1 MRAGSLPR
9 AQMEVTGGASREITG
24 GGKEQLTGEA
34 LMDQYLASHGL
45 YRKKVAKDGSCLFRA
60 VAEQVLHSQARHYDI
75 RLACINYLREHRSTF
90 EAFIEGPFEEYLK
103 RLENPQEWVG
113 QVEIS
118 ALSLMYKKDFVIYQ
132 EPNAPPSCVTENN
145 FPDKIM
151 LCFSN
156 GNHYDIVYPAS
167 YTENAALCQSLLYEM
182 LYEKVLSTDVS
193 KIILDLV
200 DTDVAKEQSIGSDED
215 SESDAED
222 ACRTK
227 NAVVGNMNGLKSPA
241 SNKIHGSGSPTYLFL
256 PRKVLRSLNPALY
269 RNLEYDVWL
278 KVKREQQRRDFS
290 IAAGMQYSVGDK
302 CKVRLETGG
311 KLYDAHIQEVSS
323 ENGPVV
329 VFVEE
334 FGKKFDVPLKSL
346 KPLPQSAP
354 QTTPRE
360 GWNTVQGKKIKRVPL
375 TSNAH
380 FQTDGDYRGQKTA
393 GKPGKP
399 QSTLP
404 PRLQQAAGNRQQ
416 HYSPSPGP
424 ASQHSPSEQRTP
436 SRTPAQS
443 ASRKLE
449 RERSEEFELS
459 NKECNYFGLSPDER
473 RERQAIEESKSLYEI
488 QNLDEEAFPALSSQT
503 TTHSVDN
510 QRKPQNANSEKSSKQ
525 KVDSEEPKELNIK
538 MNLSCQSPQ
547 ISTDEKPEECTE
559 TSDADATTLSGAS
572 LSCGNP
578 APVENLPD
586 LSTLPVVPPIPPIM
600 PDAVPTWPNE
610 PTRYNSIG
618 ISTQISV
625 SAVPA
630 ESSETDPA
638 IAQEQGP
645 SVQFTPLPL
654 PLQAVNHPVMPL
666 PPTLNPYQ
674 DPLYPGFPLDEN
686 GERATAPSYS
696 LCKGGDDLPKDKS
709 ILQFFF
715 NLGLKAYSCPMWA
728 PHSYLYPLHQA
739 YLNFCRMYPKIP
751 VYPHNTWYPEVA
763 SAENEYIA
771 HVNQHSPMQH
781 EPRVNGQCAQGG
793 TALTPPPPPW
803 FLSTVQVPGN
813 PGQMPNLCRIE
824 TESVGQP
831 PQAIY
836 ADSGAN
842 KGVYPQPPL
851 GHSSFLGPVPLAH
864 SFFPPV
870 WYGYPTQGFIE
881 SPSVQHNVTSAVAES
896 DLNKEFSS
904 SVLAPSHMEQFQD
917 HAKEHASSVQH
928 TPITRASSE
937 HPSNGTSQEV
947 KEDQMCT
954 SAPVPQKNASMQ
966 DATVE
971 AKEAK
976 RKSAVPSPLLPGG
989 ESQDLTNTTV
999 LSSEK
1004 ADPKAPAGLPD
1015 VLPQTRPHKT
1025 REESS
1030 EDEREVSD
1038 MLKSGRSKNFYNQTY
1053 GARKYRNDRG
1063 YTPSRGGFHYPRNE
1077 EGWKGPS
1084 SRREDGYQ
1092 PHRGFRGRPYKSDNR
1107 RRPMGDPY
1115 RGHPEYDS
1123 QSPYQKQN

>member
-1 MRAGSLPR
+1 
-9 AQMEVTGGASREITG
+9 MEVTSGAGPETTG
-24 GGKEQLTGEA
+24 GGKEQLTREA
-34 LMDQYLASHGL
+34 LMDQYLASQGL

-60 VAEQVLHSQARHYDI
+60 VAEQVQHSQARHYDI
-75 RLACINYLREHRSTF
+75 RLACINYLRENRDAF
-90 EAFIEGPFEEYLK
+90 EAFIEGPFEEYLQ

-132 EPNAPPSCVTENN
+132 EPNAPPSCVTENH

-167 YTENAALCQSLLYEM
+167 YTENAALCQSILYEM
-182 LYEKVLSTDVS
+182 LYERVLSTDVS
-193 KIILDLV
+193 KILLDPV
-200 DTDVAKEQSIGSDED
+200 DTDVAKEESIGSDED
-215 SESDAED
+215 SESDADD
-222 ACRTK
+222 ASRSK
-227 NAVVGNMNGLKSPA
+227 NAIVGNMNGFKTPSG
-241 SNKIHGSGSPTYLFL
+241 NKIHGSGSPTYFFL

-278 KVKREQQRRDFS
+278 KLKREQQRRDFS

-334 FGKKFDVPLKSL
+334 FGKKFDVSLKSL
-346 KPLPQSAP
+346 KPLPQAAP
-354 QTTPRE
+354 LTTTKE
-360 GWNTVQGKKIKRVPL
+360 GWNTVPGKKLKRVPI
-375 TSNAH
+375 TSSAH
-380 FQTDGDYRGQKTA
+380 FQTDGDYRGQKIA

-404 PRLQQAAGNRQQ
+404 PRLQQASGNRQQ
-416 HYSPSPGP
+416 HYGPSPGP
-424 ASQHSPSEQRTP
+424 ASQHTSSEQRTQ
-436 SRTPAQS
+436 SRTPAQ
-443 ASRKLE
+443 AAGRKLE
-449 RERSEEFELS
+449 RERSEEFES
-459 NKECNYFGLSPDER
+459 SSKACSYFGLSPDER

-503 TTHSVDN
+503 TTHSGEVYN
-510 QRKPQNANSEKSSKQ
+510 QRKQQNANNEKSPKQ
-525 KVDSEEPKELNIK
+525 KVDSEEPKELNHK
-538 MNLSCQSPQ
+538 MNLSDQSPQ
-547 ISTDEKPEECTE
+547 RSTEERPEECTQ
-559 TSDADATTLSGAS
+559 TSADDATS
-572 LSCGNP
+572 SCDTSAP
-578 APVENLPD
+578 AETPPD
-586 LSTLPVVPPIPPIM
+586 LPVLPVVPPVVPIL
-600 PDAVPTWPNE
+600 PDAVPPWPNE
-610 PTRYNSIG
+610 STTYNATG
-618 ISTQISV
+618 ISTQMSVPAV
-625 SAVPA
+625 SAP
-630 ESSETDPA
+630 SSEPDPA
-638 IAQEQGP
+638 LVQEQGP
-645 SVQFTPLPL
+645 SVQFSPLPV

-666 PPTLNPYQ
+666 PPTLNLYQ

-696 LCKGGDDLPKDKS
+696 LCKGGEDLPRDKS

-739 YLNFCRMYPKIP
+739 YLNMCRMYPKIP

-763 SAENEYIA
+763 SAENEHVT
-771 HVNQHSPMQH
+771 HVNRQSPMQH
-781 EPRVNGQCAQGG
+781 DTRINGQCAQGG
-793 TALTPPPPPW
+793 AATPPPPPW
-803 FLSTVQVPGN
+803 IFSAVQVPGN
-813 PGQMPNLCRIE
+813 PGQVPNLCQIE
-824 TESVGQP
+824 TENVIQP

-836 ADSGAN
+836 TESAAN
-842 KGVYPQPPL
+842 KSVYPQPPL

-870 WYGYPTQGFIE
+870 WYGYPMQGFIE
-881 SPSVQHNVTSAVAES
+881 SPTVQHNLTSAVAES

-904 SVLAPSHMEQFQD
+904 SVLTQRCREQFQD
-917 HAKEHASSVQH
+917 NAKEHSTSVQH
-928 TPITRASSE
+928 TPVTRASSE
-937 HPSNGTSQEV
+937 HPSKGTNRV
-947 KEDQMCT
+947 DKEEQMCT
-954 SAPVPQKNASMQ
+954 AAAVPQKKATLQ
-966 DATVE
+966 DLSGE

-976 RKSAVPSPLLPGG
+976 RRSLVSSPLLTGG
-989 ESQDLTNTTV
+989 ESQELTNATV
-999 LSSEK
+999 LLSEK
-1004 ADPKAPAGLPD
+1004 TDPKAPVSLPD
-1015 VLPQTRPHKT
+1015 VLPQTRPHRT

-1063 YTPSRGGFHYPRNE
+1063 YAFNRGGFHYPRNE
-1077 EGWKGPS
+1077 EGWKGPG

-1092 PHRGFRGRPYKSDNR
+1092 PHRSFRGRPYKSDNR
-1107 RRPMGDPY
+1107 RRPVGDPY
-1115 RGHPEYDS
+1115 RGHQEYDS
-1123 QSPYQKQN
+1123 QSPYPKLN